1 MRTLTNSNLEHGGD
15 KTMPLGELP
24 VTMPR
29 TAGRSVFGDGWGQ
42 RGAGKPWAKRNCSW
56 AKAEQGQHMSTFSIT
71 V

>member
-42 RGAGKPWAKRNCSW
+42 RVA
-56 AKAEQGQHMSTFSIT
+56 